1 MCGILGYKG
10 PKNASGL
17 VHEGL
22 KRLSYRGYD
31 SWGLAAL
38 THGSITLYKQAGDIE
53 QAAPLELPSTTVIGH
68 TRWAT
73 HGKVTVQNAH
83 PHTNQT
89 GTIAVAHNGIIENY
103 ELLKLALTEEGYEFK
118 SQTDT
123 EVIPHLID
131 YYIMH
136 GRTFPSAFERAL
148 KDLHGSYAI
157 LALHTDGTLCF
168 ARNGSP
174 LIIGIGK
181 NEHYISSDI
190 PSFLEHTKEVVYLED
205 GDHGVLNGQL
215 ELFND
220 GKKITRAATN
230 VPYDVDIA
238 KRGGHPH
245 FMIKEI
251 EEQQRTIPAALNQDE
266 TTIKGAVQL
275 IKQTPHLVLVGCG
288 TSYNTCSAAS
298 THFTSAGKHTTC
310 VIGSEFAS
318 VLPVLTRETLVL
330 AVSQSGETADVL
342 DSVKAAQKKGCTVI
356 ALTNVPS
363 STLAR
368 TSALT
373 IPLGTGPELC
383 VLATKTA
390 TAQLAVLTLLAL
402 KLAGKDTTRL
412 ADAARDTRSA
422 IATGIE
428 HAKTLSGKL
437 KNAKSIFILGRGQMS
452 HLAREAALK
461 IKEVSY
467 IHAEGMPGGE
477 LKHGSI
483 ALIEPGTPV
492 IVLTDDST
500 RQLMTSNAQEVRARG
515 AFVIGIDS
523 QPSSAYDHHIPI
535 PEHAEATGI
544 LSILPVQLLAYH
556 LALERGCNPDKPR
569 NLAKSVTVR

>member
-1 MCGILGYKG
+1 MCGILGYLG
-10 PKNASGL
+10 PKNASRL
-17 VHEGL
+17 VHDGL

-38 THGSITLYKQAGDIE
+38 THGSITLYKQVGDIE
-53 QAAPLELPSTTVIGH
+53 QTAPLELPSTTVIGH

-73 HGKVTVQNAH
+73 HGAVTVQNAH
-83 PHTNQT
+83 PHTNES
-89 GTIAVAHNGIIENY
+89 GTISVVHNGIIENY
-103 ELLKLALTEEGYEFK
+103 ELLRLALSEEGYIFK

-131 YYIMH
+131 YYINH
-136 GRTFPSAFERAL
+136 GRTFASAFERAL
-148 KDLHGSYAI
+148 HDLHGSYAI

-174 LIIGIGK
+174 LVIGLGK

-190 PSFLEHTKEVVYLED
+190 PSFLEHTKEVMYLED
-205 GDHGVLNGQL
+205 GDHGVLNGSLQ
-215 ELFND
+215 LFNS
-220 GKKITRAATN
+220 GKKVERAITT
-230 VPYDVDIA
+230 VPYDVDVA
-238 KRGGHPH
+238 KRGNHPH

-251 EEQQRTIPAALNQDE
+251 EEQQRTIPAALNQNAE
-266 TTIKGAVQL
+266 TIARAVQF

-288 TSYNTCSAAS
+288 TSYNTCAAAS
-298 THFTSAGKHTTC
+298 THFISAGRQTTC

-318 VLPVLTRETLVL
+318 ILPVLNKETLVL

-368 TSALT
+368 LSSLV

-402 KLAGKDTTRL
+402 ELAGKDKQCLIDT
-412 ADAARDTRSA
+412 ARDVRGVLA
-422 IATGIE
+422 AGIE
-428 HAKTLSGKL
+428 HAKSLSGKL
-437 KNAKSIFILGRGQMS
+437 KHAKSLFILGRGQMN

-492 IVLTDDST
+492 IVLSDDST
-500 RQLMTSNAQEVRARG
+500 RQLMASNAQEVRARG
-515 AFVIGIDS
+515 AYVIGIDS
-523 QPSSAYDHHIPI
+523 QPNTAYDYHIAI
-535 PEHAEATGI
+535 PERNEATGI
-544 LSILPVQLLAYH
+544 LTVLPVQLLAYH

>member
-1 MCGILGYKG
+1 MCGILGYHG
-10 PKNASGL
+10 PKKASVL

-38 THGSITLYKQAGDIE
+38 THGSITLYKQVGDIE
-53 QAAPLELPSTTVIGH
+53 HTAPLELPSTTVIGH

-73 HGKVTVQNAH
+73 HGAVTVQNAH
-83 PHTNQT
+83 PHTNES
-89 GTIAVAHNGIIENY
+89 GTISVVHNGIIENY
-103 ELLKLALTEEGYEFK
+103 ELLKLALSEEGYVFK

-131 YYIMH
+131 YYINH
-136 GRTFPSAFERAL
+136 GRSFPSAFERAL
-148 KDLHGSYAI
+148 HDLHGSYAI

-174 LIIGIGK
+174 LVIGIGK
-181 NEHYISSDI
+181 DEHYISSDI
-190 PSFLEHTKEVVYLED
+190 PSFLEHTKEVTYLED
-205 GDHGVLNGQL
+205 GDHGVLNGTL
-215 ELFND
+215 ELFNS
-220 GKKITRAATN
+220 GKKVVRATTT
-230 VPYDVDIA
+230 VPYDVDVA
-238 KRGGHPH
+238 KRGKHPH

-251 EEQQRTIPAALNQDE
+251 EEQQRTIPAALNQNEE
-266 TTIKGAVQL
+266 TIARAVKL

-298 THFTSAGKHTTC
+298 TQFISAGKQTSC

-318 VLPVLTRETLVL
+318 VLPVLSKETLVL

-342 DSVKAAQKKGCTVI
+342 DSVKAAQQRGCTVI
-356 ALTNVPS
+356 ALTNVPT

-368 TSALT
+368 IATLT

-383 VLATKTA
+383 VLATKTC
-390 TAQLAVLTLLAL
+390 TAQLAVLTMLAL
-402 KLAGKDTTRL
+402 ELAGKNKDCLTQAAKETRL
-412 ADAARDTRSA
+412 VLAS
-422 IATGIE
+422 GLE
-428 HAKTLSGKL
+428 HAKTIAAKL
-437 KNAKSIFILGRGQMS
+437 KHSKSLFILGRGAMS

-467 IHAEGMPGGE
+467 IHAEGMSGGE

-492 IVLTDDST
+492 IVLTDDAT

-515 AFVIGIDS
+515 AYVIGIDT
-523 QPSSAYDHHIPI
+523 QPNNAYDYHIKI
-535 PEHAEATGI
+535 PECGDATGI
-544 LSILPVQLLAYH
+544 LTILPVQLLAYH